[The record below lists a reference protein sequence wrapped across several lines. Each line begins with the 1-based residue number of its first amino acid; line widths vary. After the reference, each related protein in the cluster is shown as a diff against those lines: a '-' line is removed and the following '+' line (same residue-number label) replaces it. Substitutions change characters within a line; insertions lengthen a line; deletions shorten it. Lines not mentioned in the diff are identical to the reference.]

1 MTKILVVDDD
11 PEVLGTVW
19 RALSR
24 DGHEVTLAESA
35 RQARQH
41 LREDV
46 PDLIILDVIMPGET
60 GLDLC
65 RSVRTNTS
73 LESIPILFLSAKF
86 QTDEIVAGLDAGGDD
101 YITKPFE
108 LKELRARVRAL
119 LRRVPPGSGNRHM
132 LDVGQVRVNTNT
144 LRARTPHAHDIQL
157 TTTEFR
163 LLYYLMQSPNEAKSV
178 EVLLQD
184 VWGYPSDA
192 GDPDLVRAHIRNL
205 RNKIEKNSRK
215 PEYIQT
221 IHGVGYLFKLTSD

>member
-24 DGHEVTLAESA
+24 DGHDVTLAESA
-35 RQARQH
+35 ELARQR
-41 LREDV
+41 LQEDL

-65 RSVRTNTS
+65 RSVRANTRIQ
-73 LESIPILFLSAKF
+73 SIPILFLSAKF

-119 LRRVPPGSGNRHM
+119 LRRVPPGSGNRNQIAAGR
-132 LDVGQVRVNTNT
+132 VKVNTNT
-144 LRARTPHAHDIQL
+144 LRASTPHAHNIQL
-157 TTTEFR
+157 TSTEFR

-178 EVLLQD
+178 ELLLQD

-205 RNKIEKNSRK
+205 RNKIEKNSRT
-215 PEYIQT
+215 PEFIQT
-221 IHGVGYLFKLTSD
+221 IHGVGYMFKVAAD